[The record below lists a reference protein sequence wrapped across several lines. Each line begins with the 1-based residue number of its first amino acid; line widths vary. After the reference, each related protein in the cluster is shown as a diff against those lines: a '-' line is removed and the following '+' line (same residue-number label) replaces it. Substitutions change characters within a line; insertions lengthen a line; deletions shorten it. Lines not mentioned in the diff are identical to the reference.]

1 MKWEL
6 LLMGQVHQM
15 LADVGRVEMV
25 DWVDRLR
32 QDILFNVNVAR
43 AKFAICRHFHRA
55 DWIQSN
61 LDG

>member
-1 MKWEL
+1 
-6 LLMGQVHQM
+6 MGQVHQM